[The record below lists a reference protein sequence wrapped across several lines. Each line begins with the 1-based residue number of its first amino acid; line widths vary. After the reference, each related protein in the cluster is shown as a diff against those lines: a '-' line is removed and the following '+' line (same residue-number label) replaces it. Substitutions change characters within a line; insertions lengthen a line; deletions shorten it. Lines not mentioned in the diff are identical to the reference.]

1 MHQPLF
7 GVLKATTANRQ
18 MFILEGREA
27 TDKYMS
33 Q

>member
-7 GVLKATTANRQ
+7 AVLEATTANRQ
-18 MFILEGREA
+18 MFILVGREA
-27 TDKYMS
+27 TDKSMS